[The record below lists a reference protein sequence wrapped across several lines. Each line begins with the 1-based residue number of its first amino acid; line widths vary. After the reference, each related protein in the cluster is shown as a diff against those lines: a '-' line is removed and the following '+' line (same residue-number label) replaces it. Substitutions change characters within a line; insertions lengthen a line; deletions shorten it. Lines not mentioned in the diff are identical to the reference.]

1 MTILSPNSL
10 SHKSYFT
17 LLQPHIMLL
26 LTGLTCSGHMWIVC
40 IIKQSEWLSYFTLP
54 SIFAQRSH
62 NAFTTA
68 ASARCITPFSGPS
81 LKQKKYKKY

>member
-1 MTILSPNSL
+1 MTILSLNSR

-40 IIKQSEWLSYFTLP
+40 INK
-54 SIFAQRSH
+54 H
-62 NAFTTA
+62 
-68 ASARCITPFSGPS
+68 
-81 LKQKKYKKY
+81 